1 MYGLKSQKSESGWNN
16 HMIQKSPV
24 LYGDNEIQDELSSTD
39 KFQDIQ
45 RMTYRECLYQKKK
58 VDRIHVTQDV
68 GKRECQ
74 ILFPR
79 GVNFNIYMEIS
90 SLYSLTSRQQ

>member
-1 MYGLKSQKSESGWNN
+1 M
-16 HMIQKSPV
+16 PV
-24 LYGDNEIQDELSSTD
+24 S
-39 KFQDIQ
+39 
-45 RMTYRECLYQKKK
+45 KKK
-58 VDRIHVTQDV
+58 VDRIHVSQDV

-90 SLYSLTSRQQ
+90 SLYSLTSRQQSRVWIFQYFEYISGLNSLLTLLDSKDIALTKNINHFFS